1 MLPPGTRRRLRLAA
15 PRLRAGRGD
24 CTERASSRPLSPNL
38 IAPLAFTPDFAQT
51 GFRKSS
57 LFYYP
62 RLADA
67 CCTNTVLDTFRFTF
81 VLPLVTKQLLS
92 IKCLLNV
99 DMSFLSFLP
108 GPNWL
113 SWALQNH
120 QICSK
125 KSRYIFT
132 AHLILLQEIPYR
144 FECQHLQNLKV
155 ALVESP
161 PKSNTYK

>member
-1 MLPPGTRRRLRLAA
+1 MLPPGTRRWLRQAV

-81 VLPLVTKQLLS
+81 VLHLVTKQLLKS
-92 IKCLLNV
+92 FQNKKGPKIFQLPTFRCL
-99 DMSFLSFLP
+99 FLQLAAEKKHRKVGSWKIFRPFL
-108 GPNWL
+108 
-113 SWALQNH
+113 
-120 QICSK
+120 
-125 KSRYIFT
+125 F
-132 AHLILLQEIPYR
+132 
-144 FECQHLQNLKV
+144 
-155 ALVESP
+155 
-161 PKSNTYK
+161 

>member
-1 MLPPGTRRRLRLAA
+1 MLPPGTRRLRLSAL
-15 PRLRAGRGD
+15 RLRAGRGD

-62 RLADA
+62 RFADA

-92 IKCLLNV
+92 ISVLKRGYV
-99 DMSFLSFLP
+99 FLSFLLR
-108 GPNWL
+108 PNWL
-113 SWALQNH
+113 SWAVQNH

-125 KSRYIFT
+125 KSWYIFT
-132 AHLILLQEIPYR
+132 AHLILLQEFSYR
-144 FECQHLQNLKV
+144 FEFQLLQNSQQQHLQVNL
-155 ALVESP
+155 
-161 PKSNTYK
+161 

>member
-1 MLPPGTRRRLRLAA
+1 MLPPGTRRRLRQAA

-92 IKCLLNV
+92 IKCLKTWICL
-99 DMSFLSFLP
+99 FELP
-108 GPNWL
+108 
-113 SWALQNH
+113 
-120 QICSK
+120 SK
-125 KSRYIFT
+125 AKLVVMGSSKSSN
-132 AHLILLQEIPYR
+132 LLQKIMVH
-144 FECQHLQNLKV
+144 FHC
-155 ALVESP
+155 S
-161 PKSNTYK
+161 SNFISRIFLLI

>member
-1 MLPPGTRRRLRLAA
+1 MLPPGTRRWLRQAV

-92 IKCLLNV
+92 IKCLKT
-99 DMSFLSFLP
+99 SFKGKIGCHGQFKIIKFAPKNRGTFSL
-108 GPNWL
+108 
-113 SWALQNH
+113 
-120 QICSK
+120 
-125 KSRYIFT
+125 
-132 AHLILLQEIPYR
+132 LI
-144 FECQHLQNLKV
+144 
-155 ALVESP
+155 
-161 PKSNTYK
+161 